1 MTLAANPVIPL
12 KRLAAVMPSN
22 VDKHSVDGEQQ
33 VSLCN
38 YVDVYKN
45 ERITD
50 ALNFMEATATEAQVS
65 RFTLQA
71 HDVIV
76 TKDSEEP
83 TDIGIPAYV
92 PSSLPG
98 VVCGYHLAVLRPSD
112 ERLYGGYLHWALQ
125 SAEVKAYYSTA
136 ATGISR
142 YALGIG
148 DLGMTPIHV
157 PSRTEQVRIANFLDE
172 QTARI
177 DALIAEKERLV
188 KRLSEI
194 RYSTISWAVTG
205 GLHLN
210 KGTCKTGHPF
220 IPELPSGWQ
229 LGGLTKYIGPVVD
242 YRGKTPEK
250 VEEGVLLVTARN
262 IRDGL
267 LDYRASA
274 EYVRDDAYEEI
285 MRRGRPEVG
294 DVLFTTEAPL
304 GQVAN
309 VDRTDI
315 ALAQRV
321 VKFRG
326 LTGVLNN
333 YFLKYWLM
341 GDAVQSTLTTLATG
355 STAEGIKASKL
366 GQIPVAVPSIDEQAE
381 IVAFLDERLVVF
393 EAVSNHAQEHIDR
406 LREYRSSLISA
417 AVTGQLDLSTFK
429 DVQ

>member
-22 VDKHSVDGEQQ
+22 VDKHSVEGEQQ

-50 ALNFMEATATEAQVS
+50 ALDFMEATATEAQVA

-112 ERLYGGYLHWALQ
+112 DRLYGGYLHWALQ

-157 PSRTEQVRIANFLDE
+157 PSRTEQEHIANFLDE

-177 DALIAEKERLV
+177 DALIAEKERLMV
-188 KRLSEI
+188 LLSEQRLSIAERVMADSASGTKAKLGFHADFLAGYAFPSDEFSRDESDIPLLRGVNVAPASI
-194 RYSTISWAVTG
+194 RWDDVVYWRRDYDTSLERFRLQTGDVVFGMDRPWISSGARVAMIDADSAGAFLLQRVCRLRGGSKMRQRFLFYALSSDAFRQSIEVDLTG
-205 GLHLN
+205 VSVPH
-210 KGTCKTGHPF
+210 
-220 IPELPSGWQ
+220 ISPEQ
-229 LGGLTKYIGPVVD
+229 VLGFKVPVL
-242 YRGKTPEK
+242 TPEEQD
-250 VEEGVLLVTARN
+250 VRCAEADRQTEALQGLATHT
-262 IRDGL
+262 DGL
-267 LDYRASA
+267 L
-274 EYVRDDAYEEI
+274 
-285 MRRGRPEVG
+285 
-294 DVLFTTEAPL
+294 
-304 GQVAN
+304 N
-309 VDRTDI
+309 
-315 ALAQRV
+315 
-321 VKFRG
+321 
-326 LTGVLNN
+326 
-333 YFLKYWLM
+333 
-341 GDAVQSTLTTLATG
+341 
-355 STAEGIKASKL
+355 
-366 GQIPVAVPSIDEQAE
+366 
-381 IVAFLDERLVVF
+381 
-393 EAVSNHAQEHIDR
+393 R

-417 AVTGQLDLSTFK
+417 AVTGQLDLSTATSNSR
-429 DVQ
+429 

>member
-177 DALIAEKERLV
+177 DALIAEKERLMV
-188 KRLSEI
+188 LLSEQRLSIAERVMADSASGTKAKLGFHADFLAGYAFPSDEFSRDESDIPLLRGVNVAPASI
-194 RYSTISWAVTG
+194 RWDDVVYWRRDYDTSLERFRLQAGDVVFGMDRPWISSGARVAMIDADSAGAFLLQRVCRLRGGSKMRQRFLFYALSSDAFRQSIEVDLTG
-205 GLHLN
+205 VSVPH
-210 KGTCKTGHPF
+210 
-220 IPELPSGWQ
+220 ISPEQ
-229 LGGLTKYIGPVVD
+229 VLGFKVPVL
-242 YRGKTPEK
+242 TPEEQD
-250 VEEGVLLVTARN
+250 VRCAEADRQTEALQGLATHT
-262 IRDGL
+262 DGL
-267 LDYRASA
+267 L
-274 EYVRDDAYEEI
+274 
-285 MRRGRPEVG
+285 
-294 DVLFTTEAPL
+294 
-304 GQVAN
+304 N
-309 VDRTDI
+309 
-315 ALAQRV
+315 
-321 VKFRG
+321 
-326 LTGVLNN
+326 
-333 YFLKYWLM
+333 
-341 GDAVQSTLTTLATG
+341 
-355 STAEGIKASKL
+355 
-366 GQIPVAVPSIDEQAE
+366 
-381 IVAFLDERLVVF
+381 
-393 EAVSNHAQEHIDR
+393 R

-429 DVQ
+429 AAE

>member
-177 DALIAEKERLV
+177 DALIAEKERLMV
-188 KRLSEI
+188 LLSEQRLSIAERVMADSASGTKAKLGFHADFLAGYAFPSDEFSRDESDIPLLRGVNVAPASI
-194 RYSTISWAVTG
+194 RWDDVVYWRRDYDTSLERFRLQAGDVVFGMDRPWISSGARVAMIDADSAGAFLLQRVCRLRGGSKMRQRFLFYALSSDAFRQSIEVDLTG
-205 GLHLN
+205 VSVPH
-210 KGTCKTGHPF
+210 
-220 IPELPSGWQ
+220 ISPEQ
-229 LGGLTKYIGPVVD
+229 VLGFKVPVL
-242 YRGKTPEK
+242 TPEEQD
-250 VEEGVLLVTARN
+250 VRCAEADRQTEALQGLGTHT
-262 IRDGL
+262 DGL
-267 LDYRASA
+267 L
-274 EYVRDDAYEEI
+274 
-285 MRRGRPEVG
+285 
-294 DVLFTTEAPL
+294 
-304 GQVAN
+304 N
-309 VDRTDI
+309 
-315 ALAQRV
+315 
-321 VKFRG
+321 
-326 LTGVLNN
+326 
-333 YFLKYWLM
+333 
-341 GDAVQSTLTTLATG
+341 
-355 STAEGIKASKL
+355 
-366 GQIPVAVPSIDEQAE
+366 
-381 IVAFLDERLVVF
+381 
-393 EAVSNHAQEHIDR
+393 R

>member
-177 DALIAEKERLV
+177 DALIAEKDCLQE
-188 KRLSEI
+188 RLSEY
-194 RYSTISWAVTG
+194 RRSLVSNAVTQG
-205 GLHLN
+205 VPGRHTDLLRHDFLGFVPKGWGVGKFRHYVQVRSGQVNPEDQAYANLVLVAPNHIESGTGRLLSTESAVEQSAESGKYWCDAGDVIYSKIRPALRKATVAPFDCLCSADMYPLKGLGPLSNQYLFWYLLSEPFSDFAVQESMRVAMPKLN
-210 KGTCKTGHPF
+210 RETLADAV
-220 IPELPSGWQ
+220 IPLPS
-229 LGGLTKYIGPVVD
+229 P
-242 YRGKTPEK
+242 
-250 VEEGVLLVTARN
+250 N
-262 IRDGL
+262 
-267 LDYRASA
+267 
-274 EYVRDDAYEEI
+274 
-285 MRRGRPEVG
+285 
-294 DVLFTTEAPL
+294 
-304 GQVAN
+304 
-309 VDRTDI
+309 
-315 ALAQRV
+315 
-321 VKFRG
+321 
-326 LTGVLNN
+326 
-333 YFLKYWLM
+333 
-341 GDAVQSTLTTLATG
+341 
-355 STAEGIKASKL
+355 
-366 GQIPVAVPSIDEQAE
+366 EQTE
-381 IVAFLDERLVVF
+381 IVAYVKRATA
-393 EAVSNHAQEHIDR
+393 AVDDVASHVAEHIAR

-429 DVQ
+429 AAE

>member
-136 ATGISR
+136 ATCISR

-177 DALIAEKERLV
+177 DALIAEKERLTSALAEL
-188 KRLSEI
+188 RTARIWS
-194 RYSTISWAVTG
+194 AVTG
-205 GLHLN
+205 QGAPSRQ
-210 KGTCKTGHPF
+210 TVPESPWSPS
-220 IPELPSGWQ
+220 IPSHWKVTPVGRFARLQRGFDLPEEERWPGSVPVMSGGGISGWHSNARVKGPGVVTGRYGTIGILHYVEEDYWPLNTSLFVDDFFGNNEKYVYYVLSFLPWDM
-229 LGGLTKYIGPVVD
+229 LGGKSAVP
-242 YRGKTPEK
+242 
-250 VEEGVLLVTARN
+250 GVNRNDVHPLLVGAPPRV
-262 IRDGL
+262 
-267 LDYRASA
+267 
-274 EYVRDDAYEEI
+274 EQDA
-285 MRRGRPEVG
+285 
-294 DVLFTTEAPL
+294 
-304 GQVAN
+304 
-309 VDRTDI
+309 
-315 ALAQRV
+315 
-321 VKFRG
+321 
-326 LTGVLNN
+326 
-333 YFLKYWLM
+333 
-341 GDAVQSTLTTLATG
+341 
-355 STAEGIKASKL
+355 
-366 GQIPVAVPSIDEQAE
+366 
-381 IVAFLDERLVVF
+381 IVASLDTEF
-393 EAVSNHAQEHIDR
+393 AQLSALSEHVQAHIAR

-429 DVQ
+429 KAVQ